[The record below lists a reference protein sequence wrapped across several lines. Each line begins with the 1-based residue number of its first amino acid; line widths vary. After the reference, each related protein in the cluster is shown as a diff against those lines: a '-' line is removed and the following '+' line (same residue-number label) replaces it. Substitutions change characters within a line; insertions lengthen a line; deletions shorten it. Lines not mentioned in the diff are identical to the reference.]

1 MKLLTDNDIREI
13 LELDDMTSK
22 VKLSK
27 NDIDTIVDM
36 YNRVI
41 NDDVHKTKGV
51 QEQESMVTYMA
62 NSIRGNE
69 DLMKLENHFSDNKH
83 MSFFQDFMDEED
95 YIRIRDVFNK
105 LKMPTSILRGY
116 RAGKE
121 NDIPTSYTDEN
132 GITHLVRIHGYTNF
146 SPDGTEDDND
156 FLDIYVDGVK
166 VYSMNDNRID
176 ESALFYYNIEEELE
190 QIEQEKQYKEI
201 IARNTTK
208 SNKPTKSTFIQS
220 YIRNSNGDF
229 VTIDKRLNSA
239 GKVQFQD
246 RKTGRFV
253 SSKGLI

>member
-1 MKLLTDNDIREI
+1 MKLLSDNDIIEI
-13 LELDDMTSK
+13 LKLDDMTSK

-27 NDIDTIVDM
+27 NDVDTIVDM

-69 DLMKLENHFSDNKH
+69 DLTMLENHFSDNKH
-83 MSFFQDFMDEED
+83 MSFFQSFMDEED
-95 YIRIRDVFNK
+95 YIRMRDVFNK

-121 NDIPTSYTDEN
+121 NNIPTSYTDEN
-132 GITHLVRIHGYTNF
+132 GITHLVRVHGYTNF
-146 SPDGTEDDND
+146 SPDGTEDEKD

-166 VYSMNDNRID
+166 VYSMKDRNID
-176 ESALFYYNIEEELE
+176 ENSLYDYE
-190 QIEQEKQYKEI
+190 IEQEREQREQERQIREI
-201 IARNTTK
+201 RVRNTTK

-220 YIRNSNGDF
+220 YIKNINGDF
-229 VTIDKRLNSA
+229 MTIDKRLNSI

-253 SSKGLI
+253 SSKGLV